1 MFWSLENSNLG
12 FVSNFVLRISDLP
25 NAKALLANTS
35 FCSEYGALT
44 LNKDVIIIGAGSVG
58 VPTAMALAELG
69 IKPLVIDMHPSPGQG
84 ENKHAIGGIRATHS
98 DPGKILT
105 GRRSLEIF
113 ATWQDRFGD
122 DIEWLK
128 GGYVFPVYRKKD
140 EQLLKGLLPVQ
151 KEFGLNIDFIEPQS
165 IQQLV
170 PGINPK
176 GLRGGT
182 YSPED
187 GSISPL
193 LAVNAFYQRALEI
206 GATFCFKEKIN
217 RILVKNKKISG
228 VVTDKNTYH
237 APVVVDAAGP
247 FSPELCK
254 TVKVE
259 IPVISDSHEGA
270 ITEPVQ
276 PFFQCMVVDMRPAP
290 GSKNY
295 YFYQNKHGQVVF
307 CITPDPP
314 IIGKDKRETSEFL
327 PQVCTRMIQLLPR
340 LKNLRVRRTWRGLYP
355 MTPDGSPLVGW
366 NRKVK
371 GLLHATGMC
380 GQGLMLA
387 PGVAELVARMVAG
400 ETTASDDLI
409 LKEFSP
415 YRKFKGEE
423 ALK

>member
-1 MFWSLENSNLG
+1 
-12 FVSNFVLRISDLP
+12 
-25 NAKALLANTS
+25 LANTS

-387 PGVAELVARMVAG
+387 PGVGEVVARMVAG
-400 ETTASDDLI
+400 NTTASDDLI